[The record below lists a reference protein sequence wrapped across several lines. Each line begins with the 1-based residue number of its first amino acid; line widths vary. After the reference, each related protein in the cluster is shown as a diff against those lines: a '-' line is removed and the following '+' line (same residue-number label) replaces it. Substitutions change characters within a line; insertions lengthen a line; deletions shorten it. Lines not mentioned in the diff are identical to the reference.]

1 MIKRILKLIFH
12 EIFGLVRSVV
22 LLFCPLRYCNYIE
35 RDWNIV
41 YGLVPDTTKEQF
53 ENHFFILNGII
64 AIYYILLL
72 FDTQH
77 MMNIN
82 PNYIL
87 SLVVVLVLI
96 KGFEVERMMWRLTIG
111 RSIDA
116 DTAHRIYTI
125 AFESRPHGEVDILDI
140 RYFLCDG
147 LMRRDIELNTVK
159 ELVEIFPGYMNIRDR
174 DGMSPFNIA
183 CQFASVDIVN
193 YMLETSDCMVNDY
206 VDKRGNTILHL
217 ACSCQSGRTY
227 ISLKVVNYLLEKQM
241 SLVTVANNDG
251 DLPIHVASDSM
262 KDSKNKSTS
271 GPEQVEIVWRLLL
284 AYPDC
289 LNCVGGST
297 NGSNEKDI
305 YDKKNR

>member
-1 MIKRILKLIFH
+1 
-12 EIFGLVRSVV
+12 
-22 LLFCPLRYCNYIE
+22 
-35 RDWNIV
+35 V

-53 ENHFFILNGII
+53 DNRFLILNRII
-64 AIYYILLL
+64 AICYILLL

-82 PNYIL
+82 PNYIHSMIVML
-87 SLVVVLVLI
+87 GLW
-96 KGFEVERMMWRLTIG
+96 KGFEVERMMWRLTID

-116 DTAHRIYTI
+116 DTAHEIYTI
-125 AFESRPHGEVDILDI
+125 AFESRPYGEVDVLDI

-147 LMRRDIELNTVK
+147 LRRWDIDLNTVK

-217 ACSCQSGRTY
+217 ACQSGRAY
-227 ISLKVVNYLLEKQM
+227 LSLKVVNYLLEKQM
-241 SLVTVANNDG
+241 SLVTVANKDG
-251 DLPIHVASDSM
+251 DLPIHIASDNM
-262 KDSKNKSTS
+262 KDTTGIKNRTTS
-271 GPEQVEIVWRLLL
+271 EPERIEIVWRLLL
-284 AYPDC
+284 VYPDC
-289 LNCVGGST
+289 LNCVAGKTS
-297 NGSNEKDI
+297 GSNGKDI
-305 YDKKNR
+305 DDKKKNR